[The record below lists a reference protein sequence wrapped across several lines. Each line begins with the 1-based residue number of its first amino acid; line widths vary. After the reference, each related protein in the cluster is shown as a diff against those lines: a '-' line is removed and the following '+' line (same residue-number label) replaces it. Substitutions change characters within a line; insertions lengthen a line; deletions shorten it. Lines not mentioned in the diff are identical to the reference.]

1 MPTSTAA
8 QLARFD
14 ERLNAIERLLSSIAE
29 DQKAASDSR
38 RRGYEAQERTEREII
53 GITHRLAAVE
63 KSVDAIRPTTA
74 ELERVR
80 DRVVFAGSL
89 GKALWDI
96 GKALISAVAGAAAAG
111 AAAAWYALTGRP
123 PP

>member
-1 MPTSTAA
+1 MEAE
-8 QLARFD
+8 LARFD
-14 ERLNAIERLLSSIAE
+14 ERLKSIERMLLEVVSS
-29 DQKAASDSR
+29 QKEASEGR

-53 GITHRLAAVE
+53 IINHRLGVVE
-63 KSVDAIRPTTA
+63 KSVDAIRPTTS

-89 GKALWDI
+89 GRVLWSV
-96 GKALISAVAGAAAAG
+96 GKGLISAAAG
-111 AAAAWYALTGRP
+111 AAAAYYALTGKP

>member
-1 MPTSTAA
+1 MPNSTAA
-8 QLARFD
+8 QVARLD
-14 ERLNAIERLLSSIAE
+14 ERLNSIERLLAGIAE
-29 DQKAASDSR
+29 EQKAASEGR

-63 KSVDAIRPTTA
+63 KSVEAIRPTTA

-80 DRVVFAGSL
+80 DRVIFAGSL
-89 GKALWDI
+89 GKALWTI
-96 GKALISAVAGAAAAG
+96 GKTLLSAAAG

>member
-1 MPTSTAA
+1 MANSTGE
-8 QLARFD
+8 QVARLD
-14 ERLNAIERLLSSIAE
+14 ERLNSIERTLTVRADDL
-29 DQKAASDSR
+29 KGASEGR
-38 RRGYEAQERTEREII
+38 RRSYEAQERTEREMI

-63 KSVDAIRPTTA
+63 KAVESIRPTTA

-89 GKALWDI
+89 GKFLW
-96 GKALISAVAGAAAAG
+96 GFGNSMISAAAG

>member
-1 MPTSTAA
+1 MTDNTEA
-8 QLARFD
+8 QLARLD
-14 ERLNAIERLLSSIAE
+14 ERLNSIEKSLAAIAE
-29 DQKAASDSR
+29 AQREASAGR

-53 GITHRLAAVE
+53 GITHRLSAVE
-63 KSVDAIRPTTA
+63 KAVDAIRPTTT

-89 GKALWDI
+89 GKALWAI
-96 GKALISAVAGAAAAG
+96 GKAVLAAAAG
-111 AAAAWYALTGRP
+111 AAAVYYSLTGRP

>member
-1 MPTSTAA
+1 MAEEMEVEI
-8 QLARFD
+8 ARLD
-14 ERLNAIERLLSSIAE
+14 ERLKSIERMLVEVVSA
-29 DQKAASDSR
+29 QKEASEGR
-38 RRGYEAQERTEREII
+38 RRGYEAQERTEREMI

-63 KSVDAIRPTTA
+63 RSVEAIRPTTV

-80 DRVVFAGSL
+80 DRVVFAGTL
-89 GKALWDI
+89 GRTLWGV
-96 GKALISAVAGAAAAG
+96 GKALISAAAG

>member
-1 MPTSTAA
+1 MPNSLGA
-8 QLARFD
+8 QVARLD
-14 ERLNAIERLLSSIAE
+14 ERFNAIERILTSMAE

-38 RRGYEAQERTEREII
+38 RRSYEAQERTEREMI

-63 KSVDAIRPTTA
+63 KSVEAIRPTTT

-80 DRVVFAGSL
+80 DRVVFAGAL
-89 GKALWDI
+89 GRALWGI
-96 GKALISAVAGAAAAG
+96 GKALLSAAAG
-111 AAAAWYALTGRP
+111 FAAAWYALTGRP

>member
-1 MPTSTAA
+1 MAGSTEE
-8 QLARFD
+8 QVARLD
-14 ERLNAIERLLSSIAE
+14 ERLKSIERMLAGIAD
-29 DQKAASDSR
+29 DQRTASEGR

-53 GITHRLAAVE
+53 GINHRLLAVE
-63 KSVDAIRPTTA
+63 RNVEAIRPTTV

-89 GKALWDI
+89 GRALWGV
-96 GKALISAVAGAAAAG
+96 GKALLSAAAG
-111 AAAAWYALTGRP
+111 AAAAYYSLTGRP